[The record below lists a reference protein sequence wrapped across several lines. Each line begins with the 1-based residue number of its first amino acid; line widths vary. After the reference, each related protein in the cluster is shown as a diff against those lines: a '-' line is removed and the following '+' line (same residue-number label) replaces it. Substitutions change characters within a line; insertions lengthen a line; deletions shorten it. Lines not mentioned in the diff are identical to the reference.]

1 MTEEGSY
8 PPDHLQASSKIGAPT
23 PVGRV
28 RPVLTVVPGA
38 AGADDPRRPDGV
50 ALIDEIVREGAR
62 RMLAEALQ
70 AEVDAYIAAFVGERD
85 ERGRRLV
92 VRNGYHQ
99 PREVLTSAG
108 AVEVTA
114 PRVNDRRID
123 PDTGERKRFSSAIL
137 PPWARKTPKITE
149 VLPLLYLHGLSS
161 GDFVPALG
169 QFLGSAKGLSA
180 PVITKLTEQW
190 KADQRAFAER
200 DLSGV
205 DYVYLWADGIH
216 VNIRL
221 EEHKLCL
228 LVMIGVRADGRKEL
242 VALADGYRES
252 TESWADLL
260 RDCARRGMSAPVLAI
275 GDGALGFW
283 GALREV
289 FPGTREQRCWFHKIA
304 NVLSAMPKSAHPG
317 AKKALSEIW
326 NAEDSRHALDAV
338 TAFQATYGAKFPK
351 AVAKIT
357 DDVDELLAFYDY
369 PAEHWI
375 HLRTTNPIESTFAT
389 VRHRTKITR
398 GPGSRAAGLAMAF
411 KLIEAAQKRWRAVNA
426 PHLVAL
432 VRAGATFVNGKL
444 VERPDDPHQPDAA
457 YCSA

>member
-1 MTEEGSY
+1 
-8 PPDHLQASSKIGAPT
+8 
-23 PVGRV
+23 
-28 RPVLTVVPGA
+28 
-38 AGADDPRRPDGV
+38 
-50 ALIDEIVREGAR
+50 
-62 RMLAEALQ
+62 MLAEALQ
-70 AEVDAYIAAFVGERD
+70 AEVDDYIARFAGERD
-85 ERGRRLV
+85 ENGRRLV
-92 VRNGYHQ
+92 VRNGSHQ

-114 PRVNDRRID
+114 PRVNDRRTD
-123 PDTGERKRFSSAIL
+123 ADTGQRARFSSAIL
-137 PPWARKTPKITE
+137 PPWCRKTPKITE
-149 VLPLLYLHGLSS
+149 VLPLLYLHGLST
-161 GDFVPALG
+161 GDFVPALV
-169 QFLGSAKGLSA
+169 QFLGSSAGLSA
-180 PVITKLTEQW
+180 PVISKLTETW
-190 KADQRAFAER
+190 KTEQRTFSAR

-205 DYVYLWADGIH
+205 DYVYLWVDGIH

-242 VALADGYRES
+242 VALTDGYRES

-260 RDCARRGMSAPVLAI
+260 RDAARRGMRAPVLAI

-289 FPGTREQRCWFHKIA
+289 FPQARTQRCWFHKIA
-304 NVLSAMPKSAHPG
+304 NVLGALPKSAHPG
-317 AKKALSEIW
+317 AKKALAEIW
-326 NAEDSRHALDAV
+326 NAEDRRHALDAV
-338 TAFQATYGAKFPK
+338 RAFEAAYGAKFPK

-357 DDVDELLAFYDY
+357 DDVEELLAFYDY

-411 KLIEAAQKRWRAVNA
+411 KLIEAAQDRWRAVNG

-432 VRAGATFVNGKL
+432 VRAGARFEAGKL
-444 VERPDDPHQPDAA
+444 VERPAEPPRPDAA
-457 YCSA
+457 